1 MSIQSPTLNVSILSK
16 DASALAEEIENS
28 WPTPSTLNIC
38 QAVITPEQINT
49 DKVEVLLADPNLASK
64 VIHQCNGLTWC
75 QSTWAGNAPLLNL
88 DKTDYILT
96 GVKGVFGKLM
106 REYVFAYLL
115 QYARNIPAF
124 SHNQHQQ
131 PPIWEESPRSP
142 LTGKTLGI
150 LGAGSIAQALIP
162 VAKSFEMRVIGLSRS
177 GQSVEG
183 FDKVYRATDLLNFAQ
198 DADHVVNLMPD
209 TPSTA
214 GTLNQAF
221 FDALKPHSV
230 FINAGRGSAVIDD
243 ALLNALD
250 NNLLQAAILDVFTQE
265 PLPDNHPFWTHPKV
279 VVTAHTAAVSSPEDV
294 ASVFV
299 ANATRYIVNEPLLY
313 QFDFS
318 KGY

>member
-16 DASALAEEIENS
+16 DASALAEEIANA
-28 WPTPSTLNIC
+28 WPQPHALNIC
-38 QAVITPEQINT
+38 QAVTTSEQINP
-49 DKVEVLLADPNLASK
+49 DKVEVLLADPNLAAK
-64 VIHQCNGLTWC
+64 VIDQCTGLKWC

-88 DKTDYILT
+88 DKSDYILT

-124 SHNQHQQ
+124 AHNQNHQ
-131 PPIWEESPRSP
+131 PPIWEESPRAP

-162 VAKSFEMRVIGLSRS
+162 VAKSFEMKVIGLSRS
-177 GQSVEG
+177 GQAVDG
-183 FDKVYRATDLLNFAQ
+183 FDDVYAATDLLKFAQ
-198 DADHVVNLMPD
+198 EADHVVNLMPD
-209 TPSTA
+209 TPATT
-214 GTLNQAF
+214 GVLNQAF
-221 FDALKPHSV
+221 FGALKLHSM
-230 FINAGRGSAVIDD
+230 FINAGRGSAIIED

-250 NNLLQAAILDVFTQE
+250 NGTLQAAVLDVFTQE
-265 PLPDNHPFWTHPKV
+265 PLPEEHPFWTHPKV

-299 ANATRYIVNEPLLY
+299 ANAKRYIANEALHY
-313 QFDFS
+313 QFDFN

>member
-1 MSIQSPTLNVSILSK
+1 MSIQSPTLDVSILSK
-16 DASALAEEIENS
+16 DASALAEEIANA
-28 WPTPSTLNIC
+28 WPQPHALNIC
-38 QAVITPEQINT
+38 QAVTTSEQINP
-49 DKVEVLLADPNLASK
+49 DKVEVLLADPNLAAE
-64 VIHQCNGLTWC
+64 VIDQCTGLKWC

-88 DKTDYILT
+88 DKSDYILT

-124 SHNQHQQ
+124 AHNQNHQ
-131 PPIWEESPRSP
+131 PPIWEESPRAP

-162 VAKSFEMRVIGLSRS
+162 VAKSFEMKVIGLSRS
-177 GQSVEG
+177 GQAVDG
-183 FDKVYRATDLLNFAQ
+183 FDDVYAATDLLKFAQ
-198 DADHVVNLMPD
+198 EADHVVNLMPD
-209 TPSTA
+209 TPATT
-214 GTLNQAF
+214 GVLNQAF
-221 FDALKPHSV
+221 FGALKLHSM
-230 FINAGRGSAVIDD
+230 FINAGRGSAIIED

-250 NNLLQAAILDVFTQE
+250 NGTLQAAVLDVFTQE
-265 PLPDNHPFWTHPKV
+265 PLPEEHPFWTHPKV

-299 ANATRYIVNEPLLY
+299 ANAKRYIANEALHY
-313 QFDFS
+313 QFDFN

>member
-16 DASALAEEIENS
+16 DASALAEEIANA
-28 WPTPSTLNIC
+28 WPQSHALNIC
-38 QAVITPEQINT
+38 QAVTTSEQINP
-49 DKVEVLLADPNLASK
+49 DEVEVLLADPNLAAE
-64 VIHQCNGLTWC
+64 VIDQCTGLKWC

-88 DKTDYILT
+88 DKSDYILT

-124 SHNQHQQ
+124 AQNQNHQ
-131 PPIWEESPRSP
+131 PPIWEESPRAP

-162 VAKSFEMRVIGLSRS
+162 VAKSFEMKVISLSRR
-177 GQSVEG
+177 GQAVDG
-183 FDKVYRATDLLNFAQ
+183 FDDVYVATDLLKFAQ
-198 DADHVVNLMPD
+198 EADHLVNLMPD
-209 TPSTA
+209 SPATT
-214 GTLNQAF
+214 GVLNQSF
-221 FDALKPHSV
+221 FGALKPHIV
-230 FINAGRGSAVIDD
+230 WINAGRGSAIIED

-250 NNLLQAAILDVFTQE
+250 NGTLQAAVLDVFTQE
-265 PLPDNHPFWTHPKV
+265 PLPEKHPFWTHPKV

-299 ANATRYIVNEPLLY
+299 ANAKRYIANEALLY
-313 QFDFS
+313 QFDFN

>member
-16 DASALAEEIENS
+16 DASALAEEIANA
-28 WPTPSTLNIC
+28 WPQPHALNIC
-38 QAVITPEQINT
+38 QAVTTSEQINP
-49 DKVEVLLADPNLASK
+49 DEVEVLFADPNLAAK
-64 VIHQCNGLTWC
+64 VIDQCTGLKWC

-88 DKTDYILT
+88 DKSDYILT

-124 SHNQHQQ
+124 AHNQNHQ
-131 PPIWEESPRSP
+131 PPIWEESPRAP

-162 VAKSFEMRVIGLSRS
+162 VAKSFEMKVIGLSRS
-177 GQSVEG
+177 GQAVDG
-183 FDKVYRATDLLNFAQ
+183 FDSVYAATDLLKFAQ
-198 DADHVVNLMPD
+198 KADHVVNLMPD
-209 TPSTA
+209 TPATT
-214 GTLNQAF
+214 GVLNQAF
-221 FDALKPHSV
+221 FNALKPHSV
-230 FINAGRGSAVIDD
+230 FINAGRGSAIIEG

-250 NNLLQAAILDVFTQE
+250 NGTLQAAVLDVFNQE
-265 PLPDNHPFWTHPKV
+265 PLPEKHPFWTHPKV

-299 ANATRYIVNEPLLY
+299 ANAKRYIANEALLY
-313 QFDFS
+313 QFDFN

>member
-16 DASALAEEIENS
+16 DASALAEEIANA
-28 WPTPSTLNIC
+28 WPQPHALNIC
-38 QAVITPEQINT
+38 QAVTTSEQINP
-49 DKVEVLLADPNLASK
+49 DKVEVLLADPNLAAK
-64 VIHQCNGLTWC
+64 VIDQCTGLKWC

-88 DKTDYILT
+88 DKSDYILT

-124 SHNQHQQ
+124 AHNQNHQ
-131 PPIWEESPRSP
+131 PPIWEESPRAP

-162 VAKSFEMRVIGLSRS
+162 VAKSFEMKVIGLSRS
-177 GQSVEG
+177 GQAVDG
-183 FDKVYRATDLLNFAQ
+183 FDDVYAATDLLKFAQ
-198 DADHVVNLMPD
+198 EADHVVNLMPD
-209 TPSTA
+209 TPATT
-214 GTLNQAF
+214 GVLNQAF
-221 FDALKPHSV
+221 FGALKLHSM
-230 FINAGRGSAVIDD
+230 FINAGRGSAIIED

-250 NNLLQAAILDVFTQE
+250 NGTLQAAVLDVFTQE
-265 PLPDNHPFWTHPKV
+265 PLPEKHPFWTHPKV

-299 ANATRYIVNEPLLY
+299 ANAKRYIANEALHY
-313 QFDFS
+313 QFDFN

>member
-16 DASALAEEIENS
+16 DASALAEEIANA
-28 WPTPSTLNIC
+28 WPQPHALNIC
-38 QAVITPEQINT
+38 QAVTTSEQINP
-49 DKVEVLLADPNLASK
+49 DKVEVLLADPNLAAK
-64 VIHQCNGLTWC
+64 VIDQCTGLKWC

-88 DKTDYILT
+88 DKSDYILT

-124 SHNQHQQ
+124 AHNQNHQ
-131 PPIWEESPRSP
+131 PPIWEESPRAP

-162 VAKSFEMRVIGLSRS
+162 VAKSFEMKVIGLSRS
-177 GQSVEG
+177 GQAVDG
-183 FDKVYRATDLLNFAQ
+183 FDDVYAATDLLKFAQ
-198 DADHVVNLMPD
+198 EADHVVNLMPD
-209 TPSTA
+209 TPATT
-214 GTLNQAF
+214 GVLNQAF
-221 FDALKPHSV
+221 FGALKLHSM
-230 FINAGRGSAVIDD
+230 FINAGRGSAIIED

-250 NNLLQAAILDVFTQE
+250 NGTLQAAVLDVFTQE
-265 PLPDNHPFWTHPKV
+265 PLPEKHPLWTHPKV

-299 ANATRYIVNEPLLY
+299 ANAKRYIANEALHY
-313 QFDFS
+313 QFDFN

>member
-16 DASALAEEIENS
+16 DASALAEEIANA
-28 WPTPSTLNIC
+28 WPQPHALNIC
-38 QAVITPEQINT
+38 QAVTTSEQINP
-49 DKVEVLLADPNLASK
+49 DKVEVLLADPNLAAE
-64 VIHQCNGLTWC
+64 VIDQCTGLKWC

-88 DKTDYILT
+88 DKSDYILT

-124 SHNQHQQ
+124 AHNQNHQ
-131 PPIWEESPRSP
+131 PPIWEESPRAP

-162 VAKSFEMRVIGLSRS
+162 VAKSFEMKVIGLSRS
-177 GQSVEG
+177 GQAVDG
-183 FDKVYRATDLLNFAQ
+183 FDDVYAATDLLKFAQ
-198 DADHVVNLMPD
+198 EADHVVNLMPD
-209 TPSTA
+209 TPATT
-214 GTLNQAF
+214 GVLNQAF
-221 FDALKPHSV
+221 FGALKLHSM
-230 FINAGRGSAVIDD
+230 FINAGRGSAIIED

-250 NNLLQAAILDVFTQE
+250 NGTLQAAVLDVFTQE
-265 PLPDNHPFWTHPKV
+265 PLPEKHPFWTHPKV

-299 ANATRYIVNEPLLY
+299 ANAKRYIANEALHY
-313 QFDFS
+313 QFDFN